1 MNTATSNTVSNHKN
15 DSSVSCQS
23 EMEQNSD
30 KSMNEKIEFSS
41 KHDKQLPDE
50 KWTPYLFFCISSIAL
65 ASFQDGFQIGCI
77 NAPGPL
83 IIEWIKKCH
92 FELFGEVLSQYQADF
107 IWSVA
112 VSMFS
117 VGGMFGSFS
126 SGFLADRFGRKST
139 LLYNNVLAL
148 IAATCLSTAKLFNLY
163 PMIVFGRFLVGLN
176 CGITSGLVPMYLT
189 ELAPPNL
196 RGKCGSFHQLN
207 ISVAIVLSQALGLP
221 FIFGSQEGWPYIF
234 ACVAIPTFLQLATIP
249 FCVESP
255 KYLISKLNDREG
267 ARKALEKLRNH
278 TKVDEELEHMVQET
292 MVTAEPVHQPGYLA
306 LFKGDNQWPMIA
318 SILMMF
324 SQQFSGISAVTF
336 YSTLI
341 FKRNGLSGNEPMY
354 ATVGFGCIKLIAT
367 FGCLGLIDHPRFGRK
382 RLHIAGLSGMCI
394 SSILIVITLT
404 LSNAG
409 FHWASYLNVL
419 FILSFVVT
427 FAFGPGPI
435 PWFFTSELFDSA
447 TRGRA
452 AAVSAT
458 SNWVANWMVG
468 LTFLP
473 INNII
478 HQYAFLMFT
487 FFTFT
492 FAVFTWK
499 FVPETKGKTPSAI
512 RKELIFMR
520 KRMCS

>member
-1 MNTATSNTVSNHKN
+1 MSIANKN
-15 DSSVSCQS
+15 DQANQVEEDGMKTAASSA
-23 EMEQNSD
+23 D
-30 KSMNEKIEFSS
+30 KN
-41 KHDKQLPDE
+41 HHHLPDE

-83 IIEWIKKCH
+83 IIEWIKQSH
-92 FELFGEVLSQYQADF
+92 FDLFGETLSKYKADF

-117 VGGMFGSFS
+117 VGGMFGSLS
-126 SGFLADRFGRKST
+126 SGFLADRIGRKRT
-139 LLYNNVLAL
+139 LFHNNILAL
-148 IAATCLSTAKLFNLY
+148 LAATCLSAAKFVNFY
-163 PMIVFGRFLVGLN
+163 PMIVLGRFLVGLN

-189 ELAPPNL
+189 ELAPANL
-196 RGKCGSFHQLN
+196 RGKSGSFHQLN

-221 FIFGSQEGWPYIF
+221 FIFGSPEGWPWIF
-234 ACVAIPTFLQLATIP
+234 SCVAIPTFLQLSTIP
-249 FCVESP
+249 FCAESP

-267 ARKALEKLRNH
+267 ARQALIKLRNH
-278 TKVDEELEHMVQET
+278 DKVEEELEHMVQEA
-292 MVTAEPVHQPGYLA
+292 MEAAETHEPGYLT
-306 LFKGDNQWPMIA
+306 LFKGENQWPMIV

-341 FKRNGLSGNEPMY
+341 FKRNGLSGNDPLY
-354 ATVGFGCIKLIAT
+354 ATLGFGCVKLVAT
-367 FGCLGLIDHPRFGRK
+367 VFCLFLIDHPKFGRK
-382 RLHIAGLSGMCI
+382 RLHIGGLSGMCI

-409 FHWASYLNVL
+409 YQWASYINIL
-419 FILSFVVT
+419 FILSFVVA

-447 TRGRA
+447 SRGRA
-452 AAVSAT
+452 AAVSAS
-458 SNWVANWMVG
+458 SNWIANWLVG

-473 INNII
+473 INNVI
-478 HQYAFLMFT
+478 HQFAFFMFT
-487 FFTFT
+487 FFTFI
-492 FAVFTWK
+492 FIIFTWK
-499 FVPETKGKTPSAI
+499 FVPETKGKSPTAI
-512 RKELIFMR
+512 RKELTVMR
-520 KRMCS
+520 KRVC